1 MRKAIGITL
10 ALLLILGCLGLA
22 KGLVYAVEVP
32 IQMGNAVWYNA
43 HAFVMTPFGPLS
55 PRPSWMGLLLSVI
68 VVALL
73 LRWAFGREHT
83 PTPRTSTG
91 ETPRSDDVEREVL
104 ARDLDRVARRMEER
118 IDALETI
125 LLDRRQTP

>member
-10 ALLLILGCLGLA
+10 ILLIALGFLGFA
-22 KGLVYAVEVP
+22 KGLVYAVATPLHV
-32 IQMGNAVWYNA
+32 GNAVWYNA
-43 HAFVMTPFGPLS
+43 QAFVMTPFGALS
-55 PRPSWMGLLLSVI
+55 SFPSWMGLLLSIV

-73 LRWAFGREHT
+73 LKWAFGREHT

-91 ETPRSDDVEREVL
+91 ETLQSDDVEREVL
-104 ARDLDRVARRMEER
+104 ARDLDRVVRRMEER

>member
-32 IQMGNAVWYNA
+32 IQMGNSVWYNA
-43 HAFVMTPFGPLS
+43 H
-55 PRPSWMGLLLSVI
+55 I

-91 ETPRSDDVEREVL
+91 ETPRSDDAEREVL